1 MSCRKS
7 VTGSL
12 RGLLRRC
19 ISSTRTRRASQSSLH
34 CRRQQPFHSQRLAGA
49 HVARSLRRRSLSSFN
64 FYVMHQ
70 CQILGYP
77 PQLLLD
83 SAVVASSA
91 GGRTARSPT
100 RAPLHAGW
108 TGRSARIP
116 S

>member
-19 ISSTRTRRASQSSLH
+19 ISSTRTRRAPQSSLH

-70 CQILGYP
+70 CQILGHP

-108 TGRSARIP
+108 TGQSARIP